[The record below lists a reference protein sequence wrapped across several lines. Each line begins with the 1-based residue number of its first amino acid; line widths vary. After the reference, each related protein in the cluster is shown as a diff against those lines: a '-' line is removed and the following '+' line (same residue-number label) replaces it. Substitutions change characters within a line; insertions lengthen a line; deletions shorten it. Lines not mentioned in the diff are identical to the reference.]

1 MNIALRL
8 IWSHIPVLLMC
19 SLAAAQE
26 PLFDGHG
33 LTEVELRGPLR
44 TTLRDDRKR
53 DERPFT
59 ISVAGEPPVPVEV
72 RVRGKSRAQKCPFP
86 PLRLD
91 FATQDTAGTVFEGLD
106 KVKLV
111 THCRDRE
118 RYERN
123 VLDEYLAYRI
133 FNLLTERSHRV
144 RLLRI
149 RYVDTERPQEEPVI
163 RLAFAL
169 EPIEQ
174 VAERLGAGIVETE
187 FVVKSRLEPRQ
198 TAIVNAFHYLIGNV
212 DWSLVAATD
221 EEFCCHNGRLLLID
235 GQHVILPY
243 DFDFAGLVD
252 APYAKP
258 HASIP
263 IRSVT
268 QRLYRGYCMDDLPL
282 DAALEAITSRRQ
294 AILDLVRG
302 LPETD
307 PDETAD
313 RIAYLEEFF
322 AEAAGGTLVEE
333 WVDGCIG

>member
-1 MNIALRL
+1 
-8 IWSHIPVLLMC
+8 
-19 SLAAAQE
+19 
-26 PLFDGHG
+26 
-33 LTEVELRGPLR
+33 
-44 TTLRDDRKR
+44 
-53 DERPFT
+53 
-59 ISVAGEPPVPVEV
+59 
-72 RVRGKSRAQKCPFP
+72 
-86 PLRLD
+86 
-91 FATQDTAGTVFEGLD
+91 
-106 KVKLV
+106 
-111 THCRDRE
+111 
-118 RYERN
+118 
-123 VLDEYLAYRI
+123 
-133 FNLLTERSHRV
+133 
-144 RLLRI
+144 
-149 RYVDTERPQEEPVI
+149 
-163 RLAFAL
+163 
-169 EPIEQ
+169 
-174 VAERLGAGIVETE
+174 VETE
-187 FVVKSRLEPRQ
+187 FVVKSKLEPRQ

-221 EEFCCHNGRLLLID
+221 EEYCCHNGRLLLID

-322 AEAAGGTLVEE
+322 AEAAGGALVEE